1 MVYVEFID
9 QIGEPMIGPEAK
21 STRKF
26 KRFDMRKGAGRTYH
40 WNLKRGKLNSVEKKR
55 RYFVAGNR
63 GFFYANQRQLDMIG
77 AL

>member
-21 STRKF
+21 SSRKF

-55 RYFVAGNR
+55 RYFVEKLGT
-63 GFFYANQRQLDMIG
+63 FG
-77 AL
+77 ARSWKSRIFLR